1 MSQTSDDPWFKR
13 YRWLQM
19 LGTGGMGVIYLAQD
33 LYSDDAYRVVK
44 HLSSTFTDP
53 EEKAEAVRLFR
64 REAAM
69 LQRLNHPGVV
79 RFHDHYFTDEGKYYL
94 VMDYVPGSSLESV
107 INDFGAFNDDDAVK
121 VGIQIC
127 EVLEYLHDQDP
138 PIIYRD
144 LKPSNLMLTPSGQI
158 VFIDFGIARNFIA
171 KEAATRVVTA
181 GYSPPEQYFGKPE
194 TRSDIYAL
202 GATLGH
208 LITGA
213 RPKPLTATVVSQSKP
228 DVLPSL
234 DILIKRMTSHAI
246 DDRPPTARHVRH
258 ALYRC
263 YQELHPEFE
272 IPDEVFKAPSNN
284 TTKEEQFIS
293 QRIMKSGM
301 AAAATALRSE
311 EDKQR
316 KRQRGDGEGGFDK
329 LRGIKSDGRS
339 NSSSHQ
345 RISSSKVQKVQNSQK
360 SSRRDR
366 DLEDEDDDEDNDDE
380 YETRRPPGRSTSANR
395 SRTTRETRTS
405 TGRNS
410 AYGKSSSG
418 RSKKKTET
426 SFLDK
431 LLSWF
436 SKKND

>member
-1 MSQTSDDPWFKR
+1 LSQTSDDPWFKR

-94 VMDYVPGSSLESV
+94 VMDYVPGSSLETV
-107 INDFGAFNDDDAVK
+107 INDFGPFNDDDAVK

-144 LKPSNLMLTPSGQI
+144 LKPSNLMLTPEGQI
-158 VFIDFGIARNFIA
+158 VFIDFGIARNFMP
-171 KEAATRVVTA
+171 KESATRVVTA

-208 LITGA
+208 LLTGT
-213 RPKPLTATVVSQSKP
+213 RPKPLTPTTVSQHKP

-234 DILIKRMTSHAI
+234 DALVKQMTSHAI
-246 DDRPPTARHVRH
+246 DERPPSARHVRH
-258 ALYRC
+258 LLYRC

-272 IPDEVFKAPSNN
+272 IPDEVFKARTI
-284 TTKEEQFIS
+284 TTTREEQFIS

-301 AAAATALRSE
+301 KAAASALKFE
-311 EDKQR
+311 QDNER
-316 KRQRGDGEGGFDK
+316 KRRNSPEENGSGTFDR
-329 LRGIKSDGRS
+329 LRGINREGGTTNPKNQRLTSS
-339 NSSSHQ
+339 KVQQVSSSKLQ
-345 RISSSKVQKVQNSQK
+345 KVSSSKVQKVTGNRDDARNSK
-360 SSRRDR
+360 GSLRSVR
-366 DLEDEDDDEDNDDE
+366 DL
-380 YETRRPPGRSTSANR
+380 
-395 SRTTRETRTS
+395 
-405 TGRNS
+405 
-410 AYGKSSSG
+410 
-418 RSKKKTET
+418 KKTEERGI
-426 SFLDK
+426 
-431 LLSWF
+431 F
-436 SKKND
+436 SKLFGWLGGRKD

>member
-1 MSQTSDDPWFKR
+1 MSQSSDDPWFKR

-33 LYSDDAYRVVK
+33 LYSDDAFRVVK
-44 HLSSTFTDP
+44 HLSSTFSDP
-53 EEKAEAVRLFR
+53 DEKAEAIRLFR

-94 VMDYVPGSSLESV
+94 VMDYVPGSSLETV
-107 INDFGAFNDDDAVK
+107 INDFGPFNDDDAVK

-144 LKPSNLMLTPSGQI
+144 LKPSNLMLTPEGQI
-158 VFIDFGIARNFIA
+158 VFIDFGIARNFMP
-171 KEAATRVVTA
+171 KESATRVVTA

-208 LITGA
+208 LLTGT
-213 RPKPLTATVVSQSKP
+213 RPKPLTPTTVSQHKP

-234 DILIKRMTSHAI
+234 DALVKQMTSHAI
-246 DDRPPTARHVRH
+246 DERPPSARHVRH
-258 ALYRC
+258 LLYRC

-272 IPDEVFKAPSNN
+272 IPDEVFKARTI
-284 TTKEEQFIS
+284 TTTREEQFIS

-301 AAAATALRSE
+301 KAAASALKFE
-311 EDKQR
+311 QDNER
-316 KRQRGDGEGGFDK
+316 KRRNSPEENGSGTFDR
-329 LRGIKSDGRS
+329 LRGINREGGTTNPK
-339 NSSSHQ
+339 NQ
-345 RISSSKVQKVQNSQK
+345 RLTSSKVQQVSSSKLQKVSSGKVQKVTGNRDDARNSK
-360 SSRRDR
+360 GSLRSVR
-366 DLEDEDDDEDNDDE
+366 DL
-380 YETRRPPGRSTSANR
+380 
-395 SRTTRETRTS
+395 
-405 TGRNS
+405 
-410 AYGKSSSG
+410 
-418 RSKKKTET
+418 KKTEERGI
-426 SFLDK
+426 
-431 LLSWF
+431 F
-436 SKKND
+436 SKLFGWLGGRKD